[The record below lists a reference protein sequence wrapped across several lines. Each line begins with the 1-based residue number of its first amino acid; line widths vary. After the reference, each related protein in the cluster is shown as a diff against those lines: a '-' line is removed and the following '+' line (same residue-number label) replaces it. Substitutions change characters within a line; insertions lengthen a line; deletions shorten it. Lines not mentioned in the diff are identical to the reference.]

1 MGNLYLDAYKF
12 YKRTHANSLLLFHV
26 GSRYEACEEDA
37 VKLSEKCGYLLLE
50 KDGIKLCGF
59 PDNEVSEVMVR
70 LSSDSVNMYIVE
82 YRDDCGN
89 FAIPK
94 VKQIMEDIEADY

>member
-1 MGNLYLDAYKF
+1 MDNLYLDAYKF

-37 VKLSEKCGYLLLE
+37 TKLSEKC
-50 KDGIKLCGF
+50 GIKLCGF
-59 PDNEVSEVMVR
+59 PDNEVSEVMAR
-70 LSSDSVNMYIVE
+70 LSSDSINMYIVE
-82 YRDDCGN
+82 YRDNCGN
-89 FAIPK
+89 FSIPK